1 MSTFE
6 NRRWLVIPT
15 SITDTINF
23 NEIHQSN
30 VDSLRL
36 SVDGNQ
42 TFVKYEI
49 NEILED
55 EVHESIE
62 PETGNVVT
70 NVIKVGIYGRP
81 SVFSEEYVEYNHQEI
96 LELLSTEVWT
106 LPIEQI

>member
-36 SVDGNQ
+36 SIDGTQ

-62 PETGNVVT
+62 PESGNVVT
-70 NVIKVGIYGRP
+70 NVITAGIYGRP
-81 SVFSEEYVEYNHQEI
+81 SFYNSDYSEFNHTDI
-96 LELLSTEVWT
+96 LELLSTEDWT
-106 LPIEQI
+106 SPNVI